1 MKEME
6 AKPLFEIK
14 VTVEIPG
21 LPEAINKL
29 AEAMQGTACHC
40 TNETPGTQ
48 APIAFV
54 NPTPV
59 QQIPVP
65 DNGVIAAPFVP
76 PVSSVN
82 APTPAVMP
90 TAPEAAVA
98 PSPVVEPPCAATAP
112 SPAAPA
118 PVPTPAP
125 AAPSYTMDDIG
136 RAGATLIDAGKMP
149 QLIALLGKFGVQA
162 VTQLKPEQF
171 APFAEELKSLGAKF

>member
-6 AKPLFEIK
+6 AKPLFEVK

-29 AEAMQGTACHC
+29 AEAVQSSSCHC
-40 TNETPGTQ
+40 ANETLGTH
-48 APIAFV
+48 APVAYM
-54 NPTPV
+54 NTAPA
-59 QQIPVP
+59 QQILVP
-65 DNGVIAAPFVP
+65 DNGVIAAPFTP
-76 PVSSVN
+76 SVSSVN

-90 TAPEAAVA
+90 TAPVAAA
-98 PSPVVEPPCAATAP
+98 ASSPVVEAPAAVTPAP
-112 SPAAPA
+112 APA
-118 PVPTPAP
+118 PV
-125 AAPSYTMDDIG
+125 APSYTMDDIG

-171 APFAEELKSLGAKF
+171 ASFAEELRSLGAKI

>member
-6 AKPLFEIK
+6 AKPLIEVK
-14 VTVEIPG
+14 VIVEIPG

-29 AEAMQGTACHC
+29 AEAMQGSSYHC
-40 TNETPGTQ
+40 ANETPGTQ
-48 APIAFV
+48 APVAYM
-54 NPTPV
+54 NTAPA

-65 DNGVIAAPFVP
+65 DNGVIAAPFTP

-90 TAPEAAVA
+90 TAPVAAAA
-98 PSPVVEPPCAATAP
+98 PSPVAGA
-112 SPAAPA
+112 SSAPA
-118 PVPTPAP
+118 PTA
-125 AAPSYTMDDIG
+125 YTMDDLG

-162 VTQLKPEQF
+162 VTQLKAEQF
-171 APFAEELKSLGAKF
+171 AAFADELKALGAKF